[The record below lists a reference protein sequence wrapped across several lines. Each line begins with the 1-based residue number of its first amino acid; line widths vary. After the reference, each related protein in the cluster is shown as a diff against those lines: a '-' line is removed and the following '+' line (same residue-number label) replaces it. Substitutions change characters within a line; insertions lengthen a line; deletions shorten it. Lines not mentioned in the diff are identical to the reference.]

1 METVIKKWQK
11 NELLPEVDDFP
22 GAQER
27 NHEKKKKQ
35 RKIKEKKE

>member
-27 NHEKKKKQ
+27 NHEKNKQ